1 MTDRAYKTLEE
12 QIVTLGLRPGA
23 VLSENALMGE
33 LGFGRTPIREALQR
47 LERESLVTILPRR
60 GVLVSEVN
68 PQKQLLVLEVRRE
81 LERLLAR
88 AGALRATP
96 SERARF
102 LEIARAMDAAS
113 RNKDDLNFM
122 RLDNALNVLV
132 SQAAHNEYASRAI
145 RLINGLSRR
154 FWYLHHSQTGDL
166 PLCARLHAQFAR
178 SIAGGDPAGAARAAD
193 KLVDYV
199 EEFTRA
205 TVSSNGLTRGTRRK
219 RGTG

>member
-96 SERARF
+96 NERARF
-102 LEIARAMDAAS
+102 LEIARAMDVAS